1 MMSTDPSITNTLPL
15 MTSSRLDP
23 QVRTDQLTVVALS
36 LAEKSK
42 GGYRSV
48 SRSDIAEAA
57 GVAPSLVSARLGTMD
72 NVRRAIM
79 RHAIKTE
86 NIRVLAQ
93 GLAVGDSHARKAP
106 DALRQKA
113 AALIAG

>member
-1 MMSTDPSITNTLPL
+1 
-15 MTSSRLDP
+15 MTSSRLAP
-23 QVRTDQLTVVALS
+23 QVRTDQLTIVALA
-36 LAEKSK
+36 LAEKAK

-48 SRSDIAEAA
+48 SRSEIAEAA

-79 RHAIKTE
+79 RQAIKTE
-86 NIRVLAQ
+86 NVKVLAQ